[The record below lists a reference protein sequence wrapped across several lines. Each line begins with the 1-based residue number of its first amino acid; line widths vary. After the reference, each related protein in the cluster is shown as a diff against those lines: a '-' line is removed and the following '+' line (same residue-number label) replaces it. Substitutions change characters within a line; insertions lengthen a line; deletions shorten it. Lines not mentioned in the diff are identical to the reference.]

1 MKKATTWKDVGRGQ
15 KWHIMQ
21 QKKKERKSEV
31 WISVN
36 TWKELEERSKLK
48 NKVSDAKLE
57 RLRRRWLKEYQEKDT
72 NY

>member
-1 MKKATTWKDVGRGQ
+1 
-15 KWHIMQ
+15 
-21 QKKKERKSEV
+21 
-31 WISVN
+31 VN
-36 TWKELEERSKLK
+36 TWKEIEERSKLK